1 MQDKLD
7 DWFAEDFGEGDFTSQ
22 SVVDNQV
29 CEARVTGGPGI
40 ISGLE
45 IVGVLLE
52 RHKIHFS
59 TNYKD
64 GDSIGSDIIL
74 NLKGKA
80 YDILATER
88 LLLNILSHLSGIST
102 HTNKIV
108 KIAKKVNPKIE
119 ILATRKTLPGLRE
132 LEKKAVVHGGGATHR
147 IRLDDAILIKDN
159 HLKLSKS
166 IEESVN
172 SSREKHP
179 NLMLEVEADNE
190 EQAIEIAKC
199 GADRV
204 MLDNFTSEDASK
216 TIKKLKQF
224 SNIEVEIS
232 GGITIDNVADYA
244 EHADFISLG
253 SLTMSSKPVD
263 FSLHVI

>member
-7 DWFAEDFGEGDFTSQ
+7 DWFAEDFGKGDFTSQ
-22 SVVDNQV
+22 SVVDNQF
-29 CEARVTGGPGI
+29 CEARVTGGPGV

-45 IVGVLLE
+45 VVGDLLE
-52 RHKIHFS
+52 RHNINFS

-64 GDSIGSDIIL
+64 GDSISSDLIIT
-74 NLKGKA
+74 LKGKA

-88 LLLNILSHLSGIST
+88 LLLNILSHLSGVST

-108 KIAKKVNPKIE
+108 KIAKKVNSEIQ

-132 LEKKAVVHGGGATHR
+132 LEKEAVVHGGGATHR
-147 IRLDDAILIKDN
+147 MRLDDAILIKDN
-159 HLKLSKS
+159 HLRLSKS
-166 IEESVN
+166 IEGSIK
-172 SSREKHP
+172 SSRKKYP

-204 MLDNFTSEDASK
+204 MLDNFTPKEAAE

-224 SNIEVEIS
+224 SKIEIEIS
-232 GGITIDNVADYA
+232 GGVTIDNVADYA

>member
-7 DWFAEDFGEGDFTSQ
+7 DWFAEDIGKGDFTSQ

-29 CEARVTGGPGI
+29 CEAIVTGGPGI
-40 ISGLE
+40 ISGMK
-45 IVGVLLE
+45 VVCDLLE
-52 RHKIHFS
+52 RHNITFI

-64 GDSIGSDIIL
+64 GDLINSDLIL
-74 NLKGKA
+74 ELKGKA
-80 YDILATER
+80 HDILAIER
-88 LLLNILSHLSGIST
+88 LLLNLLSHLSGVST

-108 KIAKKVNPKIE
+108 KLAQQVNSEVK

-132 LEKKAVVHGGGATHR
+132 LEKEAVVHGGGATHR
-147 IRLDDAILIKDN
+147 MRLDDAILIKDN
-159 HLKLSKS
+159 HLKLSKN
-166 IEESVN
+166 IEESIKA
-172 SSREKHP
+172 SRKKHP

-204 MLDNFTSEDASK
+204 MLDNFTPQEAV
-216 TIKKLKQF
+216 TAIKKLRKF
-224 SNIEVEIS
+224 SKIEIEIS
-232 GGITIDNVADYA
+232 GGVTIDNVADYA